1 MSGHCPD
8 AKRAEKWSRRSC
20 NVICKAVSADR
31 SGTGVLRWCLD
42 VRNRTNPCVYSHK
55 VAVRRVRSSLVCA
68 QTRPPL

>member
-31 SGTGVLRWCLD
+31 SGT
-42 VRNRTNPCVYSHK
+42 
-55 VAVRRVRSSLVCA
+55 AESS
-68 QTRPPL
+68 